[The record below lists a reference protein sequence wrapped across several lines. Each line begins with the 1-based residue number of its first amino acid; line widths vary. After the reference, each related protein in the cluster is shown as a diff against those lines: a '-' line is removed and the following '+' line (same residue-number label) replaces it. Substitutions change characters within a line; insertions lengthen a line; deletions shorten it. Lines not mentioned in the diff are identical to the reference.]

1 MDAADS
7 APGMSGLD
15 AYIPKI
21 TKKQVMTM
29 IRESFIFLD
38 KIGPKLEQQF
48 WSAGINNWEQF
59 SGARDVKGIS
69 PMRKA
74 YYDRQISQAESALA
88 DYDAEF
94 FTNILSPCN
103 AWRLYDFFKDDAVF
117 LDIETSGYYGDITV
131 IGLYDGRETMTM
143 VKGFNLDREILRKTL
158 ERYNLVI
165 TFNGSSFDLPV
176 IERYFQGVLPSVP
189 HIDLRHV
196 CAKIGL
202 VGGLKAIE
210 QKMGIIRQES
220 VQGIS
225 GEDAVY
231 LWQKWKTTGNRE
243 CLQTLVEYN
252 EEDIIN
258 LKPIAEKAVKELWSQ
273 IRFGNLVEVPQVA
286 IIN

>member
-1 MDAADS
+1 
-7 APGMSGLD
+7 
-15 AYIPKI
+15 
-21 TKKQVMTM
+21 M

-48 WSAGINNWEQF
+48 WSTGIHGWEQF
-59 SGARDVKGIS
+59 TEAQDIRGIS

-74 YYDRQISQAESALA
+74 YYDRQIHQAESALA

-94 FTNILSPCN
+94 FTNILSSCN

-131 IGLYDGRETMTM
+131 IGLYDNKETMTM
-143 VKGFNLDREILRKTL
+143 VKGFNLDRELLRKTL
-158 ERYNLVI
+158 ERYNLIV

-202 VGGLKAIE
+202 MGGLKTIE
-210 QKMGIIRQES
+210 QKMGIDRPES
-220 VQGIS
+220 VQGVS

-231 LWQKWKTTGNRE
+231 LWQRWKATGNKE
-243 CLQTLVEYN
+243 YLQKLVEYN
-252 EEDIIN
+252 EEDIVN
-258 LKPIAEKAVKELWSQ
+258 LKPIAERTIKELWRQ
-273 IRFGNLVEVPQVA
+273 VRFGNLVEVPQ
-286 IIN
+286 IMN